1 MDLKPHEI
9 ILAVLAVAIPAI
21 VLVLA
26 FTPGGLNFVFEI
38 AVHPV
43 WGPVAFFGGAAVL
56 FGVLAW
62 RIFRRIRPA
71 PKKAAPKPT
80 PHLSRKW
87 RAPQPWSASRTGSR
101 RPDSQ
106 GQA

>member
-9 ILAVLAVAIPAI
+9 ILAVLAVATPAV

-26 FTPGGLNFVFEI
+26 FTPGGLNFVFDI

-71 PKKAAPKPT
+71 PQKTAPKPA
-80 PHLSRKW
+80 PHVSPTRMPKVEGSAAVERLKNRKPP
-87 RAPQPWSASRTGSR
+87 A
-101 RPDSQ
+101 
-106 GQA
+106 

>member
-26 FTPGGLNFVFEI
+26 FTPGGLNFVFE
-38 AVHPV
+38 
-43 WGPVAFFGGAAVL
+43 PVAFFGGAAVL

-80 PHLSRKW
+80 PHLSPTRMPKVEGSAAVERLKNRK
-87 RAPQPWSASRTGSR
+87 PQA
-101 RPDSQ
+101 
-106 GQA
+106 

>member
-9 ILAVLAVAIPAI
+9 ILAVLAVAIPVV
-21 VLVLA
+21 VLALA
-26 FTPGGLNFVFEI
+26 FTPGGLNFVFDV

-71 PKKAAPKPT
+71 PKKAVSRPARHVSPTRMPKVEGSAAVER
-80 PHLSRKW
+80 LKNRKPP
-87 RAPQPWSASRTGSR
+87 A
-101 RPDSQ
+101 
-106 GQA
+106 